1 MPKRVLTG
9 VVVSDKSQK
18 TVTVKV
24 ERRFAHNLYKKI
36 VKVSKTYLAHDPND
50 SCKEGDLVKIVE
62 HRPISKNK
70 KWLVVQ

>member
-9 VVVSDKSQK
+9 VVVSDKAQK

-24 ERRFAHNLYKKI
+24 ERRFAHSLYKKI

-50 SCKEGDLVKIVE
+50 LCKEGDLVKIVE